1 MTTRCVICGEHVN
14 DNDAAE
20 MFDPDAATE
29 LVEMDMAA
37 GLSTPNVAYHEDG
50 RCRNWPSASR
60 LSNGGQGPGGG
71 LPAVTVHPTCCRPR
85 WLNLV

>member
-20 MFDPDAATE
+20 MYDPDAATE

-37 GLSTPNVAYHEDG
+37 GFVHAECGLSRG
-50 RCRNWPSASR
+50 WQAS
-60 LSNGGQGPGGG
+60 
-71 LPAVTVHPTCCRPR
+71 
-85 WLNLV
+85 